1 MQVEQA
7 RAMPA
12 YMFGHA
18 DFWAKQW
25 VIFSRSP
32 IA

>member
-25 VIFSRSP
+25 AILLGSP